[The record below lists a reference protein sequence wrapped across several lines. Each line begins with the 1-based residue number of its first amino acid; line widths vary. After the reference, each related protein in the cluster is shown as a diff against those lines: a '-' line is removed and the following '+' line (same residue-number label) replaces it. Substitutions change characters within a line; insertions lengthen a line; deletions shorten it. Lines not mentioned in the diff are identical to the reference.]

1 MRNWGPWPR
10 TCWYQYTERCPDSGE
25 HLSVT
30 CCFLDLVRNFGIWVT
45 SESTRPV
52 GKDKEVERRER
63 GSLLL
68 QPFPVV
74 VRLGMAK
81 AKSSQKL
88 PHCVQDSPAP
98 RRQRVTQQRSLEPM
112 AASGPRTAAG
122 WRQGSWGEWCKV
134 LTLLFPD
141 WSICL

>member
-1 MRNWGPWPR
+1 M
-10 TCWYQYTERCPDSGE
+10 
-25 HLSVT
+25 
-30 CCFLDLVRNFGIWVT
+30 T

-52 GKDKEVERRER
+52 GKETRKLRAEHR

-68 QPFPVV
+68 QPSLPGFYP
-74 VRLGMAK
+74 REAK
-81 AKSSQKL
+81 TSQKL

-122 WRQGSWGEWCKV
+122 WGRGSWGEWCKM

>member
-1 MRNWGPWPR
+1 MGARVSP
-10 TCWYQYTERCPDSGE
+10 E
-25 HLSVT
+25 
-30 CCFLDLVRNFGIWVT
+30 F
-45 SESTRPV
+45 TRPV
-52 GKDKEVERRER
+52 GKERRKLRAEHR

-68 QPFPVV
+68 QD
-74 VRLGMAK
+74 
-81 AKSSQKL
+81 SSPDFYLRDTKTSQML
-88 PHCVQDSPAP
+88 PHCVEDSPAP

-122 WRQGSWGEWCKV
+122 WGRGSWGEWCKM